1 MKIQLQSSQR
11 PEKGGASVGKKS
23 SRIAKPYLPN
33 TVQFLSTL
41 YGSQSN
47 FRDGY
52 AGAGNQQECYG
63 GCRDKVHLP
72 AIVLRRQKEPR
83 AYIQQFEGTGVTG
96 VQRRQH
102 VGVRVAEGR
111 ANERLR
117 APKNG
122 CRAGCVGE
130 KRKMLKRNKAVKR
143 TSNKA
148 KGHEPVFSLIEADKP
163 AAHPGKECRSYNDIQ
178 QFKLE
183 PIAVKEQEAVLEDDD
198 DIADMNEILPKD
210 VFPFEDDKLELRRL
224 KEADGLRHFMWPITP
239 LNLEEE
245 EENFFKSGCK
255 ANPAFAYQKPK
266 VAARYLKLFKKPD
279 GSVLPLAVK
288 IIEAFLKTYSSE
300 SKFLSTDG
308 GEVLSLSETKQVFQ
322 NYIDG
327 LELGQYL
334 KLDFSYN
341 TVSPTTISHIPK
353 SNQSIITIGLPVE
366 YRKNRI
372 EGVLNHEVGTH
383 FLRNYNDKL
392 QYWHKSRKKSH
403 LRNYLATEEG
413 LASLNQLFHIVTPL
427 FPL

>member
-1 MKIQLQSSQR
+1 MKTQLQSSQR
-11 PEKGGASVGKKS
+11 PEKGGAPIGKKS

-41 YGSQSN
+41 YGSHSN
-47 FRDGY
+47 FRDSHKV
-52 AGAGNQQECYG
+52 AANQQECYG
-63 GCRDKVHLP
+63 GYRDKIHLP
-72 AIVLRRQKEPR
+72 AIAPRRQREPQ

-102 VGVRVAEGR
+102 MAVKVVEGR

-117 APKNG
+117 MVKNG
-122 CRAGCVGE
+122 CKAACAGD

-143 TSNKA
+143 TINKP
-148 KGHEPVFSLIEADKP
+148 KGCEPVSSLIEVDKP
-163 AAHPGKECRSYNDIQ
+163 AAHPAKECKSYNDIQ

-183 PIAVKEQEAVLEDDD
+183 LIVAKKQEVAVEDDD
-198 DIADMNEILPKD
+198 IVDINEILPKD
-210 VFPFEDDKLELRRL
+210 VFPFEDDKLELQKL

-239 LNLEEE
+239 VNIEEE

-255 ANPAFAYQKPK
+255 INPIFAYQKPK

-288 IIEAFLKTYSSE
+288 IIEAFLTTYGSE

-392 QYWHKSRKKSH
+392 QYWHKSRKKNH
-403 LRNYLATEEG
+403 LRNYLAIEEG

-427 FPL
+427 FLL